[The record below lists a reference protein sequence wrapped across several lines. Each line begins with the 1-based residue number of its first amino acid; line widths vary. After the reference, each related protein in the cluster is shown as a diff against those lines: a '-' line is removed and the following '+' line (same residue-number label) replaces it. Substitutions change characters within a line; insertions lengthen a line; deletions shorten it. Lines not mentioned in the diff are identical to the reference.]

1 MDGVADQI
9 KVDVYQISDSTS
21 EAAIREHRIRFDRPA
36 AKGGTDGG
44 PMGGEAFL
52 ASVAGC
58 FLSNVLAA
66 SRARGEAVSGV
77 NVQVTGAIDGPPAR
91 FVALDLAVTANG
103 ADRQLMEK
111 LVDIAAR
118 GCIMVNTLRDKMELS
133 IRLV

>member
-1 MDGVADQI
+1 MSGVADQI
-9 KVDVYQISDSTS
+9 KIDVYQISESAS

-36 AKGGTDGG
+36 AKGGTDAG

-58 FLSNVLAA
+58 FLSNLLAA
-66 SRARGEAVSGV
+66 SRAREAPVSGV
-77 NVQVTGAIDGPPAR
+77 RVQVTGTIEGAPSR
-91 FVALDLAVTANG
+91 FMALELAVTADA
-103 ADRQLMEK
+103 ADRQVMEK
-111 LVDIAAR
+111 LVEIASR